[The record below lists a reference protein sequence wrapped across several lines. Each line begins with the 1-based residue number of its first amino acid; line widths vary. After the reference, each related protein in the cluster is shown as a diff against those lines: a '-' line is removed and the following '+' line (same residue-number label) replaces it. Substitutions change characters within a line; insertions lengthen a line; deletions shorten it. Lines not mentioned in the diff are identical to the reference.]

1 MRGMRRDP
9 VVAACLLAVAAM
21 LFFPSMV
28 AAAVSDRHVSLAPHM
43 DGISM
48 GRIIDYLED
57 REGKWGIGDV
67 ARGRLSREF
76 SPSRDDSPTFG
87 FTRSAFWGRFR
98 VVNNGEEAIPWYL
111 EIAYPHMDGIDVYLL
126 DDTGRVIDSR
136 KGGDL
141 LPYDTREIGNENF
154 IFSFTTP
161 GGERQ
166 NCYVRLKTS
175 GPVNMFLRIWSPG
188 AFRDHAS
195 LMNIIY
201 AIYYAAML
209 IMLCYNLFIFFSLRD
224 RSYLY
229 YVLYCLAFILF
240 EITLNGVGFRYLWPA
255 WPWWSNHSVPFTVF
269 VAAILAVQFLR
280 HFLDSPKSI
289 PEMDRLLRVT
299 AVAAAILASAA
310 LFMPYRLMVYLCIVI
325 VLWTAIIVYVAAVRA
340 LLRGNRAARLYIIT
354 WAAFWICCMIYV
366 LKLFGVLPDTAVT
379 RWMLQ
384 ASSLGQ
390 VLLLSLALADR
401 INIMT
406 ERLEALNLKLEEK
419 VFDRTR
425 ELDAALRIMEKKDE
439 ELMVEFE
446 LAGHIQ
452 QGILPP
458 TPFYHEGIK
467 VVSYYRAMGKIGGDF
482 YDIFRMKGGY
492 IGILIADASG
502 HGMPAAF
509 ITALAKISFSEAVQ
523 MSLFPAD
530 IFRHV
535 NDELTR
541 TIKTDDFVTAF
552 LVVISPTYDVFYG
565 NASHQRAMV
574 LRTES
579 GGVETWDTDGL
590 FMGFSR
596 DSDRMYEDGLDRLN
610 YRDRLLLYTDGITNA
625 MNRAGGQ
632 FGEERLERLLAE
644 TSDLPLEEA
653 MELIAERLEEFTGG
667 APQGDDRTMVMVEI
681 DPAYRD
687 LVEYRDRGFALMWR
701 RRYREAVDQLS
712 RALAINP
719 NDEKSRL
726 YIGECHLKS
735 GDYAP
740 AAEHLARYLENNEF
754 DANVWY
760 NLARAQFGLGEY
772 ENAHRNAMKASSL
785 KGNFVRALVVVAFS
799 LKRLGDSRGAR
810 ETWEKVRSM
819 DPENR
824 TAARELGEE

>member
-1 MRGMRRDP
+1 MAF
-9 VVAACLLAVAAM
+9 AAT
-21 LFFPSMV
+21 
-28 AAAVSDRHVSLAPHM
+28 DTRHVRLVHPM
-43 DGISM
+43 DGISL
-48 GRIIDYLED
+48 GRSLEYLED
-57 REGKWGIGDV
+57 REGKRGIGDV
-67 ARGRLSREF
+67 SRGTLSRAF
-76 SPSRDDSPTFG
+76 IPSRDDTPTFG
-87 FTRSAFWGRFR
+87 FTRSAYWARFS
-98 VVNNGEEAIPWYL
+98 VVNPGNNPIPWYL
-111 EIAYPHMDGIDVYLL
+111 EIAYPHIDSIEVYLL
-126 DDTGRVIDSR
+126 DDAGRVVGTR

-141 LPYDTREIGNENF
+141 LPFEKREIGDENF
-154 IFSFTTP
+154 IFPFATP
-161 GGERQ
+161 GGARQ
-166 NCYVRLKTS
+166 ACYVRIRTS
-175 GPVNMFLRIWSPG
+175 GPVNMFLKIWSPG
-188 AFRDHAS
+188 SFRDHAS
-195 LMNIIY
+195 RLSIIF
-201 AIYYAAML
+201 AIYYGGML

-240 EITLNGVGFRYLWPA
+240 EITLNGLGFRYFWPA
-255 WPWWSNHSVPFTVF
+255 WPWWSNHSVPFLVF
-269 VAAILAVQFLR
+269 IAAVFAVQFER
-280 HFLDSPKSI
+280 HFLDSPRSI
-289 PEMDRLLRVT
+289 PDMDRLLRLT
-299 AVAAAILASAA
+299 AVAAAVLASVA
-310 LFMPYRLMVYLCIVI
+310 LFLPYRLMIYLCIII
-325 VLWTAIIVYVAAVRA
+325 VLWTAVVVYVAAVRA

-354 WAAFWICCMIYV
+354 WAGFWICCMIYV

-439 ELMVEFE
+439 EIMIEFE
-446 LAGHIQ
+446 MAGNIQ

-492 IGILIADASG
+492 IGVLIADASG

-541 TIKTDDFVTAF
+541 AIKTDDFVTAF
-552 LVVISPTYDVFYG
+552 LVVISPTYDVIYG

-574 LRTES
+574 LRTET
-579 GGVETWDTDGL
+579 GAVETWDTDGL

-596 DSDRMYEDGLDRLN
+596 DFDKRYEDGIDRLD
-610 YRDRLLLYTDGITNA
+610 YRDRVLLYTDGITSA
-625 MNRAGGQ
+625 IDGAGQQ
-632 FGEERLERLLAE
+632 FGEERLQRLLAE
-644 TSDLPLEEA
+644 TSDLAIGEA
-653 MELIAERLEEFTGG
+653 IESIARSLDEFTGG
-667 APQGDDRTMVMVEI
+667 APRDDDRTMVLVEI

-687 LVEYRDRGFALMWR
+687 LVDHRDRGFALLWR
-701 RRYREAVDQLS
+701 RQYREAIDLLS
-712 RALAINP
+712 QALAINP

-735 GDYAP
+735 GEYAP
-740 AAEHLARYLENNEF
+740 AAEHFARYLENNEF

-772 ENAHRNAMKASSL
+772 ESALRNAMKASTL
-785 KGNFVRALVVVAFS
+785 KGNFVRALVVAAFS
-799 LKRLGDSRGAR
+799 LKRLGDVRGAR
-810 ETWEKVRSM
+810 AMWEKVRSM